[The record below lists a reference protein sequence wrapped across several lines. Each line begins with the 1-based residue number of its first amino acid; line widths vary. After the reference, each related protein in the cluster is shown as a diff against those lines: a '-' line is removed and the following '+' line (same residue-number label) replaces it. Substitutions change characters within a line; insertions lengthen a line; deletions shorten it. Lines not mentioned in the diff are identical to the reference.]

1 MSQSAQGNSNS
12 IATVD
17 VGAGYVGM
25 SSYHP
30 VAVSAL
36 ILLNTFGMK
45 VLAVVAM
52 LSYDGNKVNKEVS
65 SQRPFF
71 N

>member
-1 MSQSAQGNSNS
+1 MSQPAQGNSNS
-12 IATVD
+12 IASVD

-45 VLAVVAM
+45 VLAVFAM
-52 LSYDGNKVNKEVS
+52 LSYDGNKV
-65 SQRPFF
+65 QG
-71 N
+71 